1 MLDEVCKSLSS
12 RLEEELPVKD
22 VNTNPNISSKYG
34 LSMEALEA
42 GLTEETASL
51 LGIDSSMDRLAID
64 TENSD
69 YYH

>member
-42 GLTEETASL
+42 GLTEETAS
-51 LGIDSSMDRLAID
+51 MDRLAID